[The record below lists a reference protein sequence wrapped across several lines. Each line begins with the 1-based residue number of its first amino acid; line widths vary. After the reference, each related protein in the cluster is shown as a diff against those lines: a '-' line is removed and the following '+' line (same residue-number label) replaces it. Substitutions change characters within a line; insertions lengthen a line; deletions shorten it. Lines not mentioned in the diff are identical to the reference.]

1 MVVACPFSYYRAS
14 QPGIHWARSSQSP
27 EGSCGNGNK
36 LSGPYSDNEGRARTT
51 TRCFN
56 VTGTRMERNRMG
68 RDGIGWDLVRSEIL
82 PFSILTMPLILS
94 ISGCGEEDTGSI
106 LISCGCFVGILT
118 IDGHSI
124 QRSRSFTHCDTRLS
138 SEGFHVCL
146 HWTGL
151 DLSTR

>member
-1 MVVACPFSYYRAS
+1 MEMVINYLVDCYGHRIPTMKDATAT
-14 QPGIHWARSSQSP
+14 
-27 EGSCGNGNK
+27 
-36 LSGPYSDNEGRARTT
+36 RTT

-124 QRSRSFTHCDTRLS
+124 QQSRSFTHCDTRLS
-138 SEGFHVCL
+138 SEGFLVCL